1 MPSVELSSSV
11 NSPGDLLNL
20 QRQLTETANQLRGAQ
35 SADDG
40 EHLWLDVTRI
50 CRTLANA
57 LRVTDGPVDN
67 HTALGQTSLPQTLNT
82 LYTLAL
88 QGSATPDLIYSAP
101 ILEILRV
108 SANLCMDHDDNR
120 GLLLDAGLPQALV
133 SLLEGYAESIPPPP
147 YSRPLPLDSAHLKLI
162 RAAIGVLLNASVG
175 FDPVKYRLIS
185 LEAGKT
191 ILKLS
196 TAIYPTGS
204 WLVQP
209 TLDNISESDL
219 EEAWTL
225 RSSLSN
231 WAWRT
236 IIELKDVKDESLQ
249 IFTPDVLPF
258 LTPPL
263 LAFTSPHV
271 AALPNGLPTELSATL
286 LQADFESLEESC
298 SLIESLSLDVEDVRL
313 SLARGH
319 QFPAEHG
326 GVPCFSCILDFLE
339 QGETPPL
346 WKDMPSSFDA
356 KRKEKG
362 FEMFKAALI
371 KTVVEVVGEERNE
384 DVLWDD
390 SEVGTSG
397 GQFVS
402 RMVQWLKKCV
412 HDMEKGDG
420 EYSSRNDLVICA
432 SLSLGNLAR
441 REKNASVLL
450 SPPHSLAPVLT
461 SVHLLSPS
469 SDIKMKHG
477 VLGLLK
483 HLAQSSFQS
492 SSIQSYLSKAETV
505 KCVCE
510 CGIWDQRADAM
521 AEVVQISAIGVVKHL
536 CNANVENTF
545 ALVLP
550 SRTES
555 PTLQTGLSQI
565 LALVKRSDSVP
576 VKSEG
581 TRVLVNVVKSLWSS
595 DIIGATPS
603 ALPTNSEGEGHSESE
618 DIKRKRQEAKQTILT
633 LPCASALANLV
644 ARSAKYPLL
653 VNEGIVALTLLS
665 TQKTGA
671 PLVLQAILSPVLLEP
686 PPSAE
691 PPSASSSVATELS
704 SPTIAT
710 PSTRGRLPVPRTALD
725 MLIAVLKNVD
735 NPVNFQPEVRINVC
749 SLLIQVGRNS
759 AEEEEYA
766 KVKETVKP
774 VMEELL
780 ESLRGATGI
789 EGALAK
795 AVNRVIETWV

>member
-1 MPSVELSSSV
+1 MPSADLTTAANPPE
-11 NSPGDLLNL
+11 DLLEL
-20 QRQLTETANQLRGAQ
+20 QKQLTTTAEQLRG
-35 SADDG
+35 SNSEGGD
-40 EHLWLDVTRI
+40 ELWQDVTRI
-50 CRTLANA
+50 SRTLANA

-67 HTALGQTSLPQTLNT
+67 HTALGQTSLPQTLSS

-88 QGSATPDLIYSAP
+88 HGSATPDLSHSTP

-120 GLLLDAGLPQALV
+120 ASLLDAGLPQALV
-133 SLLEGYAESIPPPP
+133 SLLESYADTIPPPP
-147 YSRPLPLDSAHLKLI
+147 YTKPLSLDAAHLKLI
-162 RAAIGVLLNASVG
+162 RTAMGVLLNASVG
-175 FDPVKYRLIS
+175 YDPVKDRLNS

-204 WLVQP
+204 WLTQP
-209 TLDNISESDL
+209 TLDNISAGDEL
-219 EEAWTL
+219 EEAWNL

-236 IIELKDVKDESLQ
+236 ILELKDVKDESLQ
-249 IFTPDVLPF
+249 IFTPDVLPY
-258 LTPPL
+258 L
-263 LAFTSPHV
+263 TSPLV
-271 AALPNGLPTELSATL
+271 AFSSPYISPSPSEINADLLDTL
-286 LQADFESLEESC
+286 LQADFENLEESC
-298 SLIESLSLDVEDVRL
+298 SLLESLSLDVEDVRL
-313 SLARGH
+313 SLARGF

-326 GVPCFSCILDFLE
+326 GVPCFSHILDFLE
-339 QGETPPL
+339 RGEIPPF
-346 WKDMPSSFDA
+346 WKDMPSTFDV
-356 KRKEKG
+356 KRKEKA
-362 FEMFKAALI
+362 FDMFKAALI
-371 KTVVEVVGEERNE
+371 KSVVEVVGEERNE

-390 SEVGTSG
+390 SEEDTPG

-402 RMVQWLKKCV
+402 RMVQWLKRCV
-412 HDMEKGDG
+412 SDMDKG
-420 EYSSRNDLVICA
+420 E
-432 SLSLGNLAR
+432 GNLAR

-461 SVHLLSPS
+461 STHLLSPD
-469 SDIKMKHG
+469 SDIKVKHG

-492 SSIQSYLSKAETV
+492 SSIQSYLTKAETV
-505 KCVCE
+505 KRVCE

-521 AEVVQISAIGVVKHL
+521 AEVVQVSAIGVVKHL

-550 SRTES
+550 STS
-555 PTLQTGLSQI
+555 AMPPVQTGLSQI

-581 TRVLVNVVKSLWSS
+581 TRVLVNIVKSLWSS
-595 DIIGATPS
+595 DIIGATPAAS
-603 ALPTNSEGEGHSESE
+603 QTSPSSDETSD
-618 DIKRKRQEAKQTILT
+618 DIERRRQEAKEMVLT

-653 VNEGIVALTLLS
+653 VNE
-665 TQKTGA
+665 
-671 PLVLQAILSPVLLEP
+671 VLLEP

-691 PPSASSSVATELS
+691 PPSASSSVATEAQLS
-704 SPTIAT
+704 DNCN

-725 MLIAVLKNVD
+725 MLISVLKNVD

-749 SLLIQVGRNS
+749 SLLIQLGRNG
-759 AEEEEYA
+759 ADEVDYP
-766 KVKETVKP
+766 KVKETVRP
-774 VMEELL
+774 VMEELA
-780 ESLRGATGI
+780 EGLREATGI
-789 EGALAK
+789 ESTLAK
-795 AVNRVIETWV
+795 AVARVLETWA